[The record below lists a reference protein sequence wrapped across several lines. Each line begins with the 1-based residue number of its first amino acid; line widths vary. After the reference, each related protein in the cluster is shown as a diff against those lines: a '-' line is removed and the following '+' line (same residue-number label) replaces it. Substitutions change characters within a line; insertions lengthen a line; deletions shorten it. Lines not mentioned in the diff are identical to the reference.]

1 MFKKRE
7 ILGKENQLFASRQG
21 LLCFWLIA
29 TFAASSDW
37 VSCLFE
43 GGIYNLIL
51 I

>member
-1 MFKKRE
+1 MFTKHE
-7 ILGKENQLFASRQG
+7 ILGKENQLFPSRQG

-37 VSCLFE
+37 VRCLFD